1 MYHCHTCFY
10 LVGCQQRTFD
20 IIKEMPPLDRFTH
33 EFLQSCKP
41 EAALTAMADVIFAD
55 LQEADWKAV
64 LQTLSLH
71 KKDGA
76 ELILLTEK
84 SNVEALSNSKE
95 VSDIWT
101 TPMSDAEVEFRFLK
115 WQQTWKSNKDFWL
128 TRQYL
133 ETVINSVPNLIWYKT
148 KDGIHV
154 KVNDSFCA
162 ASGKTREQ
170 VEGQDH
176 FYVWDVDPN
185 DPETDEN
192 SCMESERITMESEET
207 CVTEETV
214 KTGAGMRIF
223 TTYKSPLYDVDGS
236 IMGTVGV
243 GIDVTQERAYQQELM
258 KQAQK
263 VETIFTSLDCGI
275 LRYTV
280 NGRRI
285 IDVNEAALE
294 LLGYESQEELEANTF
309 DMIVS
314 SIVDEDK
321 EKVAEFLTQSEVEC
335 GGNIGF
341 CVRHKDGEMRTIM
354 CDTEHS
360 EENGELICQWFLL
373 NFT

>member
-128 TRQYL
+128 TCQYL

-154 KVNDSFCA
+154 KVNNSFCA

-170 VEGQDH
+170 VEGKDH

-192 SCMESERITMESEET
+192 SCVESERIT
-207 CVTEETV
+207 
-214 KTGAGMRIF
+214 IF
-223 TTYKSPLYDVDGS
+223 P
-236 IMGTVGV
+236 
-243 GIDVTQERAYQQELM
+243 
-258 KQAQK
+258 
-263 VETIFTSLDCGI
+263 
-275 LRYTV
+275 
-280 NGRRI
+280 
-285 IDVNEAALE
+285 
-294 LLGYESQEELEANTF
+294 
-309 DMIVS
+309 
-314 SIVDEDK
+314 
-321 EKVAEFLTQSEVEC
+321 
-335 GGNIGF
+335 
-341 CVRHKDGEMRTIM
+341 
-354 CDTEHS
+354 
-360 EENGELICQWFLL
+360 
-373 NFT
+373 

>member
-128 TRQYL
+128 TCQYL

-154 KVNDSFCA
+154 KVNNSFCA

-170 VEGQDH
+170 VEGKDH

-192 SCMESERITMESEET
+192 SCVESERITMESEET

-236 IMGTVGV
+236 VMGTVGV

-314 SIVDEDK
+314 SIVDGDK
-321 EKVAEFLTQSEVEC
+321 EKVAEFLTQSEIEC

-360 EENGELICQWFLL
+360 EENGELICQCH
-373 NFT
+373 